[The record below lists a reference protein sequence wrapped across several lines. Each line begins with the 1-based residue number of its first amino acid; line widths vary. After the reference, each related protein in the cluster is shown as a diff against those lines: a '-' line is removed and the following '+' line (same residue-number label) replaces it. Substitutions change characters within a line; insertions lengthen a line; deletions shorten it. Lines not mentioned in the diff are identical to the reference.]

1 MTESTIQ
8 DRPGPGRLRIA
19 WLTTG
24 RGPGSYGALEYT
36 LRAIDAGLPVEIA
49 VVFVNRDRGEA
60 EATDRLIAMVK
71 ERGIPVEA
79 RSSVRYR
86 KSVGGKVGKPGEP
99 LQPWRSAYDR
109 EVATTLKKYDFSLG
123 VMFGYMLIATEPLFG
138 RFTFMNDH
146 PALPD
151 GPIGTYQEVIAELMR
166 TQALDSGCMMN
177 LVTGD
182 VDRGPAISFCRF
194 AIQDEANEA
203 AWGALSGSDI
213 DAATLDE
220 ITAMPLYMDIRAR
233 GVARERPFL
242 VETLRAVAEGK
253 LAIPPPEPVDL
264 TEAVERAVH
273 STRPV

>member
-1 MTESTIQ
+1 MKV
-8 DRPGPGRLRIA
+8 A

-36 LRAIDAGLPVEIA
+36 LAAIDRGLPVEVA
-49 VVFVNRDRGEA
+49 VVFVNRDREEA
-60 EATDRLIAMVK
+60 EPTDRLVAMV
-71 ERGIPVEA
+71 EARGIPVEA
-79 RSSVRYR
+79 MSSVRYR
-86 KSVGGKVGKPGEP
+86 KSVGGKIGKPGEP
-99 LQPWRSAYDR
+99 LQPWRTDYDR
-109 EVATTLKKYDFSLG
+109 LVVERLAKYEFELG

-138 RFTFMNDH
+138 RFAFVNDH

-182 VDRGPAISFCRF
+182 VDRGPAISYCRF
-194 AIQDEANEA
+194 PIRDEANETV
-203 AWGALSGSDI
+203 WEALSGAKI
-213 DAATLDE
+213 DGATLDE
-220 ITAMPLYMDIRAR
+220 IMGVPLYADIRAR

-242 VETLRAVAEGK
+242 VETLRAVADGT
-253 LAIPPPEPVDL
+253 LAVPPPAPVDL
-264 TEAVERAVH
+264 TAAVERAVL

>member
-1 MTESTIQ
+1 MTNV
-8 DRPGPGRLRIA
+8 LRIA

-36 LRAIDAGLPVEIA
+36 LNAIDRGLPVDVA
-49 VVFVNRDRGEA
+49 VVFVNRDRGEY
-60 EATDRLIAMVK
+60 EATDRLIAMV
-71 ERGIPVEA
+71 EARGIPVETN
-79 RSSVRYR
+79 SSVRFR
-86 KSVGGKVGKPGEP
+86 KSVGGRIGKPGEA
-99 LQPWRSAYDR
+99 LQPWRYDYDR
-109 EVATTLKKYDFSLG
+109 QVAETLGQYDFSLG

-138 RFTFMNDH
+138 QFTFINDH

-177 LVTGD
+177 LVTGN

-194 AIQDEANEA
+194 AIQDEMNES
-203 AWGALSGSDI
+203 AWNAVSGQEI
-213 DAATLDE
+213 DDSTLDR
-220 ITAMPLYMDIRAR
+220 IMAMPLYSDIRAR

-242 VETLRAVAEGK
+242 VETLRAIATGALPV
-253 LAIPPPEPVDL
+253 PPGEPIDL
-264 TEAVERAVH
+264 TAEVERAVH